1 MTKLEELLHRSLHI
15 ANCRLPPCRKLSRL
29 EQLRLHAQLRLR
41 ARGAVREVMMEEEQ
55 PKRGNVFYLDDYRG
69 KIK

>member
-1 MTKLEELLHRSLHI
+1 
-15 ANCRLPPCRKLSRL
+15 
-29 EQLRLHAQLRLR
+29 LHAQLRLR